1 MFFKFS
7 NMKMYEKLIISF
19 ILISFIP
26 ISILGTVTVI
36 HFRDFALESSARE
49 VYNNLTYIKLR
60 ITEMTNEAVNIAN
73 KLMIDQRLKELLLYK
88 YKSPM
93 ETYLKYTQYKEIEN
107 YKTLFARAISQ
118 IRIYSENPTILE
130 NGIFYKVNDNTKNKP
145 WYKLALRL
153 NGFIRWEIVYQDE
166 DIYPD
171 YYFSLVRLLRD
182 VYNEKF
188 GVLVINLNKLELR
201 SILNHQPFDTFLIN
215 DDKIIVAGNNEK
227 YIGKKIDFD
236 EDRIFNRHGYPIYY
250 DGKKYQV
257 FGIYLPLTGDNKDFY
272 LISMVPLEFIMNEPL
287 KMQYFAL
294 LIIMLSIF
302 LSTILIFILSKNMSK
317 RVAIL
322 NNAVSEISHGNLD
335 LDIPLKGK
343 DEIGELAEN
352 VKIMTKNI
360 KNLNELV
367 IKQKDMKLK
376 LLTNQFNPH
385 FLFNTLETIHMMAIC
400 NEQKEIA
407 DISLKLGNLLRKIV
421 ESKGEPIRLDEELN
435 FVRDYLEI
443 QKYRFRKIEYRINIL
458 EDIRNIYILPFL
470 IQPIVENSIIHGLE
484 GKADKGLINITI
496 ISENNEF
503 IISIE
508 DNGVGM
514 DKDEISAIL
523 GNLHENGLTEKTG
536 LRNTLERIKLFY
548 GEEYGIRIES
558 EKGKG
563 TKVDIILPYSQLLRG
578 EESHV

>member
-435 FVRDYLEI
+435 FVRYYLEI

>member
-496 ISENNEF
+496 ISENNKF

-558 EKGKG
+558 EKDKG

>member
-1 MFFKFS
+1 
-7 NMKMYEKLIISF
+7 MKMYEKLIISF

-496 ISENNEF
+496 ISENNKF

-558 EKGKG
+558 EKDKG

>member
-1 MFFKFS
+1 
-7 NMKMYEKLIISF
+7 MKMYEKLIISF

-352 VKIMTKNI
+352 VKIMAKNI

-400 NEQKEIA
+400 SEQKEIA

-496 ISENNEF
+496 ISENNKF

>member
-60 ITEMTNEAVNIAN
+60 ITEMTNEVVNIAN

-322 NNAVSEISHGNLD
+322 NNAVNEISHGNLD

-496 ISENNEF
+496 ISENNKF

-558 EKGKG
+558 EKDKG

>member
-60 ITEMTNEAVNIAN
+60 ITEITNEAVNIAN

-227 YIGKKIDFD
+227 YVGKKIDFD

-496 ISENNEF
+496 ISENNKF